1 MRYSWRMGF
10 LCAHRA
16 WAGVLFAV
24 LWSASMPVAAAR
36 TPAEPPLLSS
46 AFRETIERGVANGA
60 YASVAVG
67 VIDGK
72 RRDAFYF
79 GHRDGT
85 QSKPADDD
93 SLFELGAISE
103 VFTGILLTQAAIEG
117 KLHFSDPVE
126 KFLPTSFPFADTR
139 LGKITLA
146 QLATQHSALPA
157 QPANLFPDDIDDPY
171 AGYAS
176 EDLLALLAFQR
187 GSGQGRETSDSYS
200 VLNAGLLGHLLGRVY
215 QTAYTEALATK
226 VLAPLGLQRV
236 SFTDGG
242 NLLPGHAHGAIVPH
256 WHYGVLAGAA
266 GLRASLPDMLAF
278 LQRNLTPEDS
288 SLRSALLLAR
298 QPQAAGSA
306 DQFGFGW
313 NVREKSDGAASWP
326 LVWRAS
332 RTAGFASFVGFR
344 TDRQRAIVV
353 LGNASED
360 VAALG
365 MAWLGDEAPPPAP
378 RASDVIATNRLDD
391 YPGLYQ
397 IATGNEAV
405 VRVTAN
411 KLSLQLPGEFPRR
424 LRAADKDV
432 FFADSG
438 TLGVTFMRGIDDVN
452 GLVLHAGGSN
462 VSASRLSMRAPRL
475 ARAPIA
481 TTAGARSAVAGD
493 YRLDEASWLRIASSA
508 QGLTLQWTLGE
519 RRSIFA
525 YAPDRYTDA
534 EGAVDLRF
542 LRDAQGQ
549 VARIHLEL
557 AGAAREAAPLRR
569 PLP

>member
-1 MRYSWRMGF
+1 
-10 LCAHRA
+10 
-16 WAGVLFAV
+16 
-24 LWSASMPVAAAR
+24 MPAAAAR
-36 TPAEPPLLSS
+36 KPVEPPLLSS
-46 AFRETIERGVANGA
+46 AFSDAIESGVANGA

-72 RRDAFYF
+72 RSGTFYF
-79 GHRDGT
+79 GHRDGA

-93 SLFELGAISE
+93 SLFELGAVSE
-103 VFTGILLTQAAIEG
+103 VFTGILLAQAAVEG
-117 KLHFSDPVE
+117 KLRFSDPVE
-126 KFLPTSFPFADTR
+126 KFLPPSFPFADAR

-146 QLATQHSALPA
+146 QLATQHSVLPA
-157 QPANLFPDDIDDPY
+157 QPANLFPDDLDDPY
-171 AGYAS
+171 AVYAA
-176 EDLLALLAFQR
+176 EDLLALLAFQH
-187 GSGQGRETSDSYS
+187 GSGETGETTDSYS

-215 QTAYTEALATK
+215 QTAYTEALASK
-226 VLAPLGLQRV
+226 VLAPLGLQHV

-288 SLRSALLLAR
+288 TLRPALLLAR
-298 QPQAAGSA
+298 QPQAMGPV
-306 DQFGFGW
+306 DQIGFGW
-313 NVREKSDGAASWP
+313 NVREKSNGAATWP

-344 TDRQRAIVV
+344 TDRQRAIVL

-365 MAWLGDEAPPPAP
+365 MAWLADSAPPPAP

-397 IATGNEAV
+397 ITTGNEAV

-411 KLSLQLPGEFPRR
+411 RLSLQLPGEFPRR

-432 FFADSG
+432 FVADSG

-452 GLVLHAGGSN
+452 GLVLHAGNSN
-462 VSASRLSMRAPRL
+462 VSAARLSMRAPRL
-475 ARAPIA
+475 TRTPIA
-481 TTAGARSAVAGD
+481 TTAAARDTVAGD
-493 YRLDEASWLRIASSA
+493 YRLDDANWLRIASSEH
-508 QGLTLQWTLGE
+508 GLTLQWTLGE

-534 EGAVDLRF
+534 EGVLDLRL
-542 LRDAQGQ
+542 LRDTQGR
-549 VARIHLEL
+549 VAKLHLEL
-557 AGAAREAAPLRR
+557 AGASREAVPVRR
-569 PLP
+569 PVP